1 MSTPTSGTA
10 MTTRP
15 DVPAS
20 CCDDF
25 ARASLDRRRF
35 LAGLAG
41 AGAAGAVTSVFG
53 DAVRQTSYASTAGG
67 NVLVVISFRGGI
79 DGLGLVV
86 PHGDPAYAAAR
97 PTIRIPAA
105 SVVAGDAMFGL
116 HPEMKPLAWAFEAG
130 ELAAVHA
137 VGMPAPN
144 RSHFSAMEQVEDAD
158 PTSSERRG
166 WINRMVGLDR
176 GADPLE
182 AVHLGSGIAPTSLA
196 GRAPHVAAGRLGDI
210 GLVGAD
216 RSTDRRRRNR
226 QLRTMWHG
234 VPGPLGAAA
243 RSTLA
248 TARRASAVA
257 ASSYQPGNG
266 VTYPTAWPGKDLGL
280 ALQDTAQLIRAD
292 LGTEVVSIDF
302 GSWDMHADY
311 GTVAGGDMTRM
322 VRAFA
327 QALDAFLRDLGP
339 LRSRV
344 TVATIS
350 EFGRRVA
357 ENGNRGLDHGWGNA
371 MLLAG
376 GGVRGGQYHGTWPGL
391 GAGKLVAGDLAVTTD
406 YRDVL
411 GEVVAR
417 RFPDRSVATVF
428 PGHRLRPVGA
438 MR

>member
-1 MSTPTSGTA
+1 MTTGPTS
-10 MTTRP
+10 
-15 DVPAS
+15 VPAS

-25 ARASLDRRRF
+25 ARVTLDRRRF

-53 DAVRQTSYASTAGG
+53 DAVRQTSYAATTGG

-86 PHGDPAYAAAR
+86 PHGDPGYAAAR
-97 PTIRIPAA
+97 PTIKVPTAA
-105 SVVAGDAMFGL
+105 LVAGDGFFGMHPAMQ
-116 HPEMKPLAWAFEAG
+116 PLAWAFEAG

-166 WINRMVGLDR
+166 WINRMVGLDV
-176 GADPLE
+176 GGDPLE
-182 AVHLGSGIAPTSLA
+182 AVHLGSGVAPTSLS
-196 GRAPHVAAGRLGDI
+196 GRSPHVAAGRLDEI

-216 RSTDRRRRNR
+216 GEDRVRRNR
-226 QLRTMWHG
+226 QLRTMWKG
-234 VPGPLGAAA
+234 VPGPLGVAA
-243 RSTLA
+243 RSTLT

-257 ASSYQPGNG
+257 SASYTPRNG
-266 VTYPTAWPGKDLGL
+266 VTYPTAWPGKDLAM

-311 GTVAGGDMTRM
+311 GTPNGGDMTRM

-327 QALDAFLRDLGP
+327 EGLDAFLRDLGA

-357 ENGNRGLDHGWGNA
+357 ENGNRGLDHGWGNV

-376 GGVRGGQYHGTWPGL
+376 GGVKGGQYHGSWPGL
-391 GAGKLVAGDLAVTTD
+391 GAGTLIAGDLAVTTD

-417 RFPDRSVATVF
+417 RFPTRPVDKVF
-428 PGHRLRPVGA
+428 PGHRYRPVGV